1 MKEQIYYDE
10 EKDEIYKIKGNR
22 KQRRDQV
29 KSHHK
34 KGLFTYEESEYELNK
49 KKNKY
54 KMQKESRKKNRR

>member
-29 KSHHK
+29 KKHSK
-34 KGLFTYEESEYELNK
+34 KGLFTYEESESEFNK